1 MQIHLTE
8 AAVRDI
14 KFTTKGQQLYF
25 DTKLSGFGLC
35 VGTRS
40 KTFILQRQI
49 RFKTHRVKIGR
60 YNTYTCAAARLR
72 AKEIAYQIESGD
84 FFTKADVVESLP
96 SLHVLLVQYLK
107 RLRIQKKPDTIEDF
121 ERIVHRNFADW
132 LSKPADHVTEAMIA
146 KRHSE
151 IADQR
156 GSHAANKAM
165 RVLRS
170 LFNQATELPSSF
182 VNPVSILTKRKL
194 WFDEA
199 ARETR
204 LHEHQIQEW
213 FSHLQS
219 FPNDTMKD
227 AIMFILLNGVR
238 KSEALNLMWSDVD
251 FVNLTFL
258 LRDTKNRR
266 DHKLPITSH
275 TLSILRRL
283 HALKVND
290 YVFAS
295 ESSNSGHLINLRKAV
310 DHANQLSNTNITIHD
325 LRRTFTCAANKL
337 NLSGYTIKR
346 LLNHSVK
353 NDVTSVYIP
362 LDTDDLRQPLQ
373 SIADKLH
380 SLGVS
385 V

>member
-1 MQIHLTE
+1 
-8 AAVRDI
+8 
-14 KFTTKGQQLYF
+14 
-25 DTKLSGFGLC
+25 
-35 VGTRS
+35 
-40 KTFILQRQI
+40 
-49 RFKTHRVKIGR
+49 
-60 YNTYTCAAARLR
+60 
-72 AKEIAYQIESGD
+72 
-84 FFTKADVVESLP
+84 
-96 SLHVLLVQYLK
+96 
-107 RLRIQKKPDTIEDF
+107 
-121 ERIVHRNFADW
+121 
-132 LSKPADHVTEAMIA
+132 
-146 KRHSE
+146 
-151 IADQR
+151 
-156 GSHAANKAM
+156 
-165 RVLRS
+165 
-170 LFNQATELPSSF
+170 
-182 VNPVSILTKRKL
+182 
-194 WFDEA
+194 
-199 ARETR
+199 
-204 LHEHQIQEW
+204 
-213 FSHLQS
+213 
-219 FPNDTMKD
+219 
-227 AIMFILLNGVR
+227 MFILLNGVR

-275 TLSILRRL
+275 TLSILHRL
-283 HALKVND
+283 QALKINE